1 MSGVKKKIYKK
12 IGKETHEFEVE
23 GSNLFDVM
31 MESQNLSFP
40 DVEKCG
46 LCGSDNLK
54 LGAHIAKNK
63 FKYVT
68 IKCNKCWGSLNF
80 GQQTEKPDIF
90 YLVTK
95 KDDSGN
101 PLKKDGAFQYDW
113 KAYEKPQ

>member
-1 MSGVKKKIYKK
+1 MAGVKKTIVKT
-12 IGKETHEFEVE
+12 IGKEKHVFQVE
-23 GSNLFDVM
+23 GANLFEVM
-31 MESQNLSFP
+31 MEGQNLSFP

-54 LGAHIAKNK
+54 LGAHTAKNK

-68 IKCNKCWGSLNF
+68 IKCNSCYGSLNF

-95 KDDSGN
+95 KDENGN
-101 PLKKDGAFQYDW
+101 PIKKNGAIQYDW
-113 KAYEKPQ
+113 KAYEKGQ